1 MDRYTIKNT
10 FGLTIFSYA
19 CEDNTFAKT
28 VEEAVKRGVSLAYV
42 DFSSKDLS
50 NINLDGKDLSHADF
64 RHCNLINANLRN
76 TNLQFSAFN
85 CAIIRN
91 TNFTGANLKNVYSL
105 NSWTFKNAILTDVIG
120 INDQCPKEGSFIGWK
135 KCYNGIQPSVIVKLE
150 IPANARRCSA
160 INSGVNIKCRCSQ
173 AKVLEIQNIDGTIA
187 DVKEVYSWYDK
198 NFVYR
203 VNEYIY
209 PDWFDGNFWSDCS
222 HGIHFFMKR
231 DEAVNW

>member
-19 CEDNTFAKT
+19 CEDNTFVKT
-28 VEEAVKRGVSLAYV
+28 VEEAAKHGVRLVYA

-50 NINLDGKDLSHADF
+50 NINLEGKDLSHADF
-64 RHCNLINANLRN
+64 RHCNLTNANLRN
-76 TNLQFSAFN
+76 TNLRFSEFS
-85 CAIIRN
+85 CAIIQS
-91 TNFTGANLKNVYSL
+91 TNFTGANLKNAYSL

-120 INDQCPKEGSFIGWK
+120 INDLCPKEGSFIGWK
-135 KCYNGIQPSVIVKLE
+135 KCCNGIQPPVIVKLE

-160 INSGVNIKCRCSQ
+160 ISNKCRCSQ
-173 AKVLEIQNIDGTIA
+173 AKVLEIQNLDGTIA
-187 DVKEVYSWYDK
+187 DAKEVYSWYNK

-209 PDWFDGNFWSDCS
+209 PDWFDDNFWNECG

-231 DEAVNW
+231 EEAVNW